1 MDTRKEPTKTGWKDI
16 ETSKQENKNKS
27 KYRKARHFALV
38 GIPIFSIAFIVLF
51 IGIGY
56 CYIFSNS

>member
-16 ETSKQENKNKS
+16 ETSKKENKNKS

-51 IGIGY
+51 FGIGY
-56 CYIFSNS
+56 YYIFLNR